1 MNLSE
6 ENASLR
12 KENAQLRAD
21 FEALEK
27 RFKELL
33 DKLNKNSSNSSKA
46 PSTDIVRKTVSL
58 RTSSGKNLGG
68 QKGHIGKTL
77 EKSIDIDQIIVHAL
91 ECCSCCG
98 EDLKNVNLDRITAH
112 QVFDLPEI
120 KLKVTEH
127 QAEVKSCPNCAKKNK
142 AVFPAYAS
150 QPTQYGSNLKAFACY
165 LSSYQFIPYQR
176 CSKLIQDLTGHR
188 ISESTLVKF
197 NASFSTQLAPFITA
211 LKQELIQSPQVH
223 FDETGYYYSNKR
235 NWLHVACNEQM
246 TYFFPHPKR
255 GKEAMDDMGIL
266 NHYKGRA
273 MHDFWASYMDE
284 SFDCQ
289 HDLCNVH
296 HLRDF
301 TFCEENEKSTW
312 AKEMKN
318 HLLKM
323 KKSVDESIAKG
334 LENVP
339 KSEEEYLLLHYD
351 TLLEKGKIEHPLPDK
366 IPGKKGRTKKSKS
379 RNLLERFENHKE
391 SIVGFL
397 KDFQIPFS
405 NNLAEQAVRMMKV
418 QQKISGCFRS
428 ENGAEAFA
436 NARSYIDTI
445 RKKEIDIIDAIYLAI
460 NAKVLIPF
468 A

>member
-1 MNLSE
+1 MTQSE
-6 ENASLR
+6 EIALLR
-12 KENAQLRAD
+12 KENTQLKAD
-21 FEALEK
+21 IAVLRKLLQEA
-27 RFKELL
+27 L
-33 DKLNKNSSNSSKA
+33 DKLKKNSSNSSKP

-58 RTSSGKNLGG
+58 RTSSSKSLGG
-68 QKGHIGKTL
+68 QKGHLGSTL
-77 EKSIDIDQIIVHAL
+77 EKSLEIDQIIVHAV

-98 EDLKNVNLDRITAH
+98 EDLKNVNLDRITSH
-112 QVFDLPEI
+112 QVFDLPQI
-120 KLKVTEH
+120 KLKVIEH
-127 QAEVKSCPNCAKKNK
+127 QAEVKSCPNCAKENK
-142 AVFPAYAS
+142 AIFPTYAS

-188 ISESTLVKF
+188 ISKASLVKF
-197 NASFSTQLAPFITA
+197 NASFSAQLAPFITA
-211 LKQELIQSPQVH
+211 LKEELILSPQVH

-273 MHDFWASYMDE
+273 MHDFWVSYMDE

-289 HDLCNVH
+289 HDLYNVH

-323 KKSVDESIAKG
+323 KKSVDESIVKG
-334 LENVP
+334 LQNVP
-339 KSEEEYLLLHYD
+339 KSEEQYLLLHYD
-351 TLLEKGKIEHPLPDK
+351 TLLEKGKLEHPLPDK

-379 RNLLERFENHKE
+379 RNMLERFENHKE

-445 RKKEIDIIDAIYLAI
+445 RKKEIDIIDAISLAI
-460 NAKVLIPF
+460 NAKVIIPF